1 MKSFNSPYWLISFRR
16 RERIR
21 ASQQSYFACQ
31 NKLESRKELIIL
43 KTTFLN
49 RISDCVLTELKPC
62 VMALGFF
69 DGIHLGHRQLIE
81 KAKRISRQKGLELAV
96 LTFFPHPKEVL
107 NQVKFNYLISLERK
121 IEIFEQLGVKQLYV
135 FRFDKEFASL
145 EPEVFVQK
153 YLISLQ
159 VKEVVA
165 GFDFTYGSKGL
176 GNMQTLESHGKGAF
190 RVKMVPKVELYGKK
204 ISSTLIRNFLS
215 SGQVNKISDYLGD
228 HYQTKGCITQVY
240 LLPRLN
246 PMSKVRIEVSSFNML
261 PNRGVY
267 EVDVLTKE
275 QRFQSVCYIIERKD
289 GEVAVE
295 MEIPKHIKITH
306 REEVTI
312 KWLNEWSV
320 KTSRRETGYNLL

>member
-1 MKSFNSPYWLISFRR
+1 MKGYEPFSTEECYK
-16 RERIR
+16 
-21 ASQQSYFACQ
+21 AK
-31 NKLESRKELIIL
+31 NKMESRKELVIL

-49 RISDCVLTELKPC
+49 QISECLLTESKPC

-81 KAKRISRQKGLELAV
+81 KAKRISRQKRLKLAV

-121 IEIFEQLGVKQLYV
+121 IEIFEHLGVEQLYV
-135 FRFDKEFASL
+135 VRFDKDFARL
-145 EPEVFVQK
+145 EPELFVQK

-159 VKEVVA
+159 VKDVVA

-176 GNMQTLESHGKGAF
+176 GNMQTLETHGKGAF
-190 RVKMVPKVELYGKK
+190 RVNMVPKVELYGKK
-204 ISSTLIRNFLS
+204 ISSTVIRNFLN
-215 SGQVNKISDYLGD
+215 SGQVNQIADYLGD

-240 LLPRLN
+240 PLLRLN
-246 PMSKVRIEVSSFNML
+246 PVSKVRMEVSSFNTL
-261 PNRGVY
+261 PSHGFY
-267 EVDVLTKE
+267 EVDVLMKE
-275 QRFQSVCYIIERKD
+275 QRFQSVCSIYARKD

-295 MEIPKHIKITH
+295 IEIPKLIKIAH

-312 KWLNEWSV
+312 KWLNEWSAENS
-320 KTSRRETGYNLL
+320 KILQGSNG